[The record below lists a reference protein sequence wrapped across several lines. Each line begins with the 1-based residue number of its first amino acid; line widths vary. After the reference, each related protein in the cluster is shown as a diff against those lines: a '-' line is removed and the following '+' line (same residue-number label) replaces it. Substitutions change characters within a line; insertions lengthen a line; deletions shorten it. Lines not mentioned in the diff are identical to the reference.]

1 MTRVAAQSS
10 RTPKVEERGDEDAE
24 TRALWANPAFH
35 SMLDRSRQSIVK
47 QGTISLEELKRRRPL
62 SELAESH
69 AEAYLEALDRL
80 EDEQGTEVT
89 DDQGRILHLILTA
102 AAYTRQR
109 DSLVQLVEE
118 SGCAE
123 AEIRAAAAALHILG
137 LDTVSSSKG

>member
-1 MTRVAAQSS
+1 
-10 RTPKVEERGDEDAE
+10 VEELGDEDAE

-35 SMLDRSRQSIVK
+35 SMLDRSRRSIAE
-47 QGTISLEELKRRRPL
+47 QGAISLEELKRRRPL

-80 EDEQGTEVT
+80 EEEQGAEVT
-89 DDQGRILHLILTA
+89 DDQGHILHLLLTA
-102 AAYTRQR
+102 AAYTQRR
-109 DSLVQLVEE
+109 DSLAQLIEE

-137 LDTVSSSKG
+137 LDTVPSNG